1 MFPWFRKDDRPVDS
15 SRTHELAQVIRQAYG
30 DDEQGAR
37 IVVAIAGLLV
47 CVAYADSEYSEP
59 EQRLLRTTLS
69 RINGLDSF
77 AVETITKIIDQHK
90 VDIAGAEA
98 TSYAR
103 ELLDLTEEDFR
114 LQLLDMLLDMAA
126 ADGEIDLNE
135 TNMLRAVVPAL
146 GLTQKQYNA
155 SQARYRERLSV
166 LK

>member
-1 MFPWFRKDDRPVDS
+1 M
-15 SRTHELAQVIRQAYG
+15 AQVIRQAYG

-103 ELLDLTEEDFR
+103 ELLDLTEEDFC
-114 LQLLDMLLDMAA
+114 L
-126 ADGEIDLNE
+126 
-135 TNMLRAVVPAL
+135 
-146 GLTQKQYNA
+146 
-155 SQARYRERLSV
+155 
-166 LK
+166 